1 MRNRTTRAGK
11 RNHRRRPPAAALI
24 AALTATLSLTA
35 CGSPNPTDETD
46 KASAATQDRPSPSRA
61 TPQSPT
67 ATPEPSVSAADGDD
81 IRACADGNCEV
92 AVTKPVTVRF
102 QGPGGA
108 VTLSVTEV
116 GQNKIEYTVKSGN
129 GQAKGGTSGQGRGC
143 VTAIRENGSGTSC
156 GGAGRTRPSPQ
167 SDAVVIQA
175 STGPDATALLHV
187 VSP

>member
-11 RNHRRRPPAAALI
+11 RNHRRQLPAVTLV

-35 CGSPNPTDETD
+35 ACGSPTPADE
-46 KASAATQDRPSPSRA
+46 SPAATPDRPSTSRA

-67 ATPEPSVSAADGDD
+67 RTPEPAPSVTAADGAD

-92 AVTKPVTVRF
+92 AVTEPVTVRF
-102 QGPGGA
+102 RGPGGE

-116 GQNKIEYTVKSGN
+116 GRDKIEYTVKSGN
-129 GQAKGGTSGQGRGC
+129 GQAKGGASGRGQGC
-143 VTAIRENGSGTSC
+143 VTALRENGNGTSC
-156 GGAGRTRPSPQ
+156 GGASRTRPSPQ
-167 SDAVVIQA
+167 PDAVVIQA
-175 STGPDATALLHV
+175 STGPEATALLHV